1 MEKLKALTPL
11 DGRYGEITKPLA
23 EIFSEYSLIK
33 NRIKIE
39 VEYLIFLSEFG
50 SSKIIRKLKNEEKI
64 FLRNIYKNFL
74 LKDAQKIKIIE
85 RKTKHDIKAIELYL
99 RNLLDRNKLKD
110 ISQFIHFGLTS
121 DDINNVA
128 YSLMIKEALESVLI
142 PRLKELLKILA
153 ELSIEYKNLPLLAR
167 THGQPASPT
176 TLGKEFSVFLE
187 RLGNEEKKLLSKK
200 LPGKITGAT
209 GNFNTYYISFPNIDW
224 LKFSREFIKKFGLE
238 PKLVTTQVVPHE
250 DVSEI
255 LQNFIRINNIILE
268 LDVDI
273 WLYISYGYFHQRLE
287 KQQVGSSTMP
297 HKVNPIDFENSE
309 GNLKVANSLLW
320 MLSNELQISRLQRD
334 LSGSTIRR
342 NYGTSLGYCLIGY
355 KSTIEGLRKI
365 TPNIDRIRRDLEEN
379 AQVVAEAFQIILRK
393 HGYHDAYERI
403 AELSRGQTFS
413 VDEIC
418 ILIEKLKIPQGIKKE
433 FKKIVPWTYLGVA
446 EKLAISIAKKWLKF
460 LDEKSINGS

>member
-11 DGRYGEITKPLA
+11 DGRYADITKPLA
-23 EIFSEYSLIK
+23 EIFSECSLIK
-33 NRIKIE
+33 NRIKVE

-50 SSKIIRKLKNEEKI
+50 RAKIIRRLKNKEKKS
-64 FLRNIYKNFL
+64 LRGIYKNFSL
-74 LKDAQKIKIIE
+74 REAQKIKTIE

-99 RNLLDRNKLKD
+99 RNLLNHNKLKE
-110 ISQFIHFGLTS
+110 INQFIHLGLTS
-121 DDINNVA
+121 DDVNNIA
-128 YSLMIKEALESVLI
+128 YSLMIKEAFESLLI
-142 PRLKELLKILA
+142 PTLKELLKLLA
-153 ELSIEYKNLPLLAR
+153 ELSIEHKNLPLLSR

-176 TLGKEFSVFLE
+176 TLGKEFSVFVE
-187 RLGNEEKKLLSKK
+187 RLGNEVKKLLSKK

-209 GNFNTYYISFPNIDW
+209 GNLNAHYISFPNIDW
-224 LKFSREFIKKFGLE
+224 LKFSKEFIKKFGLE
-238 PKLVTTQVVPHE
+238 PKIVTTQVVPHE
-250 DVSEI
+250 DISDI
-255 LQNFIRINNIILE
+255 LQNLIRINNIILE
-268 LDVDI
+268 LDVDM

-320 MLSNELQISRLQRD
+320 LLSNELQISRLQRD

-342 NYGTSLGYCLIGY
+342 NYGTALGHCLIAY

-379 AQVVAEAFQIILRK
+379 AQVVTEAFQIILKK

-403 AELSRGQTFS
+403 TELSRGRTFS
-413 VDEIC
+413 VNEIFR
-418 ILIEKLKIPQGIKKE
+418 LIEKLKISRGIKKE
-433 FKKIVPWTYLGVA
+433 LKKIVPWTYLGVS
-446 EKLAISIAKKWLKF
+446 EKLAISTARKWLEF
-460 LDEKSINGS
+460 LRFQERKI